1 MPSLLVTLRDI
12 LLLRRG
18 PQDLPYSRVLL
29 AIAVVASLLLSQW
42 LAALQPP
49 QAQGGIFSAVVGTAL
64 NLGLLYLLLNALQR
78 QARFVQTATAILL
91 VDVTAAVLLLP
102 LLHVI
107 GPVLRV
113 TATPGATPET
123 VAAAMNG
130 SIALATLLFVAV
142 GIWNLVVNAHILRQT
157 LEIRLMPALLIN
169 MALLF
174 AGQIVL
180 SALFGGAEG
189 N

>member
-18 PQDLPYSRVLL
+18 PQDLPYSLVLL
-29 AIAVVASLLLSQW
+29 AIAVVARLLLSQW
-42 LAALQPP
+42 LATFQPP
-49 QAQGGIFSAVVGTAL
+49 QTQSGLLISIVGTAL
-64 NLGLLYLLLNALQR
+64 DLGLLYLLLNALQR
-78 QARFVQTATAILL
+78 QSRFVQTATAILL
-91 VDVTAAVLLLP
+91 VDVIAATVLLP

-107 GPVLRV
+107 EPVLNV
-113 TATPGATPET
+113 MATPGATPEA

-130 SIALATLLFVAV
+130 AIALAALLFVAV
-142 GIWNLVVNAHILRQT
+142 GVWNLVVNSHILRQA
-157 LEIRLMPALLIN
+157 LEIRLMPALLIT
-169 MALLF
+169 MALEF